1 MRFYNRTDELEALEH
16 RWISAKAEY
25 VVIYGRRR
33 VGKTELILRFAE
45 DRRCIYFE
53 ASAGTEATTWTICR
67 GR

>member
-45 DRRCIYFE
+45 DRRCIY
-53 ASAGTEATTWTICR
+53 
-67 GR
+67 